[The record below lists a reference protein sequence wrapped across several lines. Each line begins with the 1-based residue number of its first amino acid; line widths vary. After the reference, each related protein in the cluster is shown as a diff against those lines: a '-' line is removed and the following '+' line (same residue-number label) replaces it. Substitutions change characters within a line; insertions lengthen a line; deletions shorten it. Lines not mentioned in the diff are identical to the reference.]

1 MAGTLPTAPLGR
13 SGIDVSRV
21 ALGSWR
27 TFERIP
33 REAGVAV
40 MRAAREAGIGF
51 LDDARYDDETGRA
64 PIPTGY
70 SEVVFGQL
78 FRAAGWRRDEVVVAN
93 KLWWE
98 FWPEQ
103 SAAAELD
110 ASLGRMGLDHLDLA
124 YAERPPDRLSV
135 DEVVAQAG
143 ALIRAGK
150 LRAWG
155 LLNWPAALLAEAG
168 RSAAGQGVPPPA
180 AVQLPYSLVRRSPV
194 EDGEVAEALAV
205 SGASVVASAVMAGGA
220 LSGKY
225 GRGSHGAEPG
235 GAGAVGAGGRLA
247 AQRDDPALAG
257 AFAAG
262 DELRALATELD
273 TTAAA
278 LAIAFALVHPSVA
291 SVLFGAT
298 SAGQIS
304 ENVAALDVIARLD
317 EDALARLRAIGA

>member
-1 MAGTLPTAPLGR
+1 MTALPHARLGR
-13 SGIDVSRV
+13 SELQVSRLS
-21 ALGSWR
+21 LGSWR

-33 REAGVAV
+33 REDGVAV
-40 MRAAREAGIGF
+40 MIAAREAGIDF

-64 PIPTGY
+64 PIPSGY
-70 SEVVFGQL
+70 SEVVFGEL

-103 SAAAELD
+103 SAAGELD

-124 YAERPPDRLSV
+124 YAERPPAGLSV

-143 ALIRAGK
+143 GLIAAGK

-168 RSAAGQGVPPPA
+168 RSAAAQGVAPPA

-194 EDGEVAEALAV
+194 EDADVVGALAA
-205 SGASVVASAVMAGGA
+205 SGASVVASAVLAGGA

-225 GRGSHGAEPG
+225 GATGAT
-235 GAGAVGAGGRLA
+235 GATDATGRLA
-247 AQRDDPALAG
+247 GRGDDPALAA

-262 DELRALATELD
+262 ERLRALAAGLD
-273 TTAAA
+273 TTPPA
-278 LAIAFALVHPSVA
+278 LAIAFALRHPAVA
-291 SVLFGAT
+291 SALLGAT
-298 SAGQIS
+298 SPAQVA
-304 ENVAALDVIARLD
+304 ENVAALDVAARL
-317 EDALARLRAIGA
+317 ETDAEAAAQLLEVGR